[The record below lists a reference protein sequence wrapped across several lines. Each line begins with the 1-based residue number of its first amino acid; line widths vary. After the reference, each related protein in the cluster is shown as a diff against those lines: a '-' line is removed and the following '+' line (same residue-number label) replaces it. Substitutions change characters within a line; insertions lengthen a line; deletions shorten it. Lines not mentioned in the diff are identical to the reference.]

1 MAEAGGEQSAY
12 RVTEDVPQRYYDIE
26 QRRMALETG
35 ILGKFFGSSTNAPI
49 YIAGIV
55 IFLFSIISIVVLFI
69 ETSVPA
75 ADVLKVSIP
84 LISGSLGYLFGQAR
98 NST

>member
-1 MAEAGGEQSAY
+1 MPNSGAGQRYTPATEELLERTRMTLEAG
-12 RVTEDVPQRYYDIE
+12 
-26 QRRMALETG
+26 L
-35 ILGKFFGSSTNAPI
+35 LGKFFGSATNAPI

-69 ETSVPA
+69 EASVPA

-84 LISGSLGYLFGQAR
+84 LISGALGYLFGK
-98 NST
+98 ST